1 MVGRNII
8 KYMLI
13 VNTTITA
20 LIGARILRLKLR
32 STLYVITMKFE
43 VGYINPRTNRKH
55 DGVHH
60 KTKFKI

>member
-1 MVGRNII
+1 
-8 KYMLI
+8 MLI

-20 LIGARILRLKLR
+20 FIGARILRLKLR
-32 STLYVITMKFE
+32 SNLYVITMKFE
-43 VGYINPRTNRKH
+43 VGYINLCTYRKH